1 MFGLI
6 SKKKAELEQQ
16 KLRNEISEKDFEL
29 QKLQNAI
36 NEAEEKN
43 ANAISENES

>member
-29 QKLQNAI
+29 QK
-36 NEAEEKN
+36 
-43 ANAISENES
+43 